1 MVKRVRPQT
10 LKDELEPESDL
21 SSDEE
26 GSVNGLRK
34 ISFVLGEGA
43 VLYLQIMKSLAVM
56 FFILSVI
63 NIPVYLMY
71 SSASTNNDYLN
82 LDSGLRF
89 FTVGNL
95 AQRNSACGTTE
106 ITFKSEDEP
115 LKLRCPVEGHYMT
128 NI

>member
-1 MVKRVRPQT
+1 M
-10 LKDELEPESDL
+10 

-56 FFILSVI
+56 FFLLSVL
-63 NIPVYLMY
+63 NIPVYMMY
-71 SSASTNNDYLN
+71 SSASINNDYLN

-95 AQRNSACGTTE
+95 A
-106 ITFKSEDEP
+106 
-115 LKLRCPVEGHYMT
+115 
-128 NI
+128 